1 MIKSF
6 AKVLISSG
14 KVRPFDINGDGQVD
28 IHDIAAILTGERIQ
42 QVQNPNFLEQRV
54 RNLWAKSEHE
64 FTLLSVMI
72 GKRENQA
79 RGLLTWVGWHGQD
92 GKINKVLGKIM
103 KQFEDQELSLYRV
116 NFISNSDKIKEQIS
130 KISDVKASMSMRPD
144 SDRAKYQRVL
154 NKLEGHLADSRNKV
168 DIAVAS
174 FQSRMKNYSVDFTKE
189 QAIVLLARIDAED
202 ITRMSSIFA
211 VISSM
216 TSQYSQTSQQRSEST
231 EVAKKYYGIYIGLL
245 ELQLLVQSQYMR
257 RIDTVYLKGL
267 DEIITSAQKLSTE
280 TRLKSKSAPEDLVE
294 RYGNNLISQEFT
306 VKVTE
311 MYAQGNRVW
320 DLT

>member
-1 MIKSF
+1 
-6 AKVLISSG
+6 
-14 KVRPFDINGDGQVD
+14 
-28 IHDIAAILTGERIQ
+28 
-42 QVQNPNFLEQRV
+42 
-54 RNLWAKSEHE
+54 
-64 FTLLSVMI
+64 
-72 GKRENQA
+72 
-79 RGLLTWVGWHGQD
+79 
-92 GKINKVLGKIM
+92 M
-103 KQFEDQELSLYRV
+103 KQFEDQELSLHRV
-116 NFISNSDKIKEQIS
+116 NFISNSNKITEQLS

-154 NKLEGHLADSRNKV
+154 NKLEVHLADSRVKV
-168 DIAVAS
+168 DTAVAS